1 LDARKLLH
9 LLRKWTPL
17 VVAMVLLG
25 ALAGYGITRLMT
37 PVYTAEGQILVLNG
51 LESISLGL
59 QPDEVVTTDASLIT
73 EPAVLQTVIDQ
84 LHLRVRPEDLRQRI
98 QVAPEKDT
106 TILHV
111 LVTDRSPSEAARI
124 TNTLINVF
132 IGAEKNTSAADAE
145 NNSRLQAE
153 ISRLESQLSSETQQ
167 EAAAVAENRD
177 AGTIR
182 QQIQV
187 TSNLLAELSNEL
199 STRIV
204 RQTRTPF
211 ALAAAAT
218 PPLAPSSPRRGVNI
232 SLGAFAGLLVGMAL
246 CIVLQ
251 SLGEESVGGDSLGV
265 PTIGVIPRFRSGPAS
280 NGSHPGTRDIAAAA
294 EAYRWLRS
302 NLMLSVGDRSVS
314 SLVVTSVHA
323 GEGKTRTA
331 ANLAGLLAAS
341 GQRVVLVDADLR
353 RPSQHRLFGTPL
365 RRGLSEMLK
374 DAAEGRPL
382 AAVPAQRTRIPN
394 LALVTTGSA
403 SSGPSDLLASRHVE
417 DVLQALERA
426 YEVVV
431 VDTPSIGAVADALG
445 LASRASATILVI
457 EPRRTTARRAQ
468 EAISSL
474 GRVGANLVGIVLNKS
489 AQGASSP
496 YGEGVVG
503 RGTTGPSP
511 SWRPMLEDTDEFAPE
526 DDGAV
531 EDGPAEPAARRA
543 RPIRRSGGAVTRRS
557 PASRRPSS
565 GSRPSDTGELDE

>member
-1 LDARKLLH
+1 
-9 LLRKWTPL
+9 
-17 VVAMVLLG
+17 MVLLG

-37 PVYTAEGQILVLNG
+37 PVYTAEGQILVLGG

-84 LHLRVRPEDLRQRI
+84 LHLRVRPADLKERI

-124 TNTLINVF
+124 ANTLVNVF

-145 NNSRLQAE
+145 NNSRLQSE

-167 EAAAVAENRD
+167 EAAAEADNRD

-211 ALAAAAT
+211 ALAASAT
-218 PPLAPSSPRRGVNI
+218 PPLAPSSPRRGVNV
-232 SLGAFAGLLVGMAL
+232 SLGAFAGLMVGMAL

-251 SLGEESVGGDSLGV
+251 SLGEESVGGDTLGV
-265 PTIGVIPRFRSGPAS
+265 ATIGMIPRFSSGPTS
-280 NGSHPGTRDIAAAA
+280 NGSHPGTRDVAAAA

-302 NLMLSVGDRSVS
+302 NLMLSVGDRSLS

-353 RPSQHRLFGTPL
+353 RPSQHRLFGRPL
-365 RRGLSEMLK
+365 RRGLSEMLM
-374 DAAEGRPL
+374 DAAEGRSL
-382 AAVPAQRTRIPN
+382 ATIPAQRTRVPN

-417 DVLQALERA
+417 DVLQALVRA

-431 VDTPSIGAVADALG
+431 IDTPSIGAVADALG

-468 EAISSL
+468 EAITSL

-489 AQGASSP
+489 AQSPSSP
-496 YGEGVVG
+496 YGEGLVG
-503 RGTTGPSP
+503 RGGPTGPSA
-511 SWRPMLEDTDEFAPE
+511 SWRPMLEETDEFAPE
-526 DDGAV
+526 DDDAVEGGAV
-531 EDGPAEPAARRA
+531 EPAARRA
-543 RPIRRSGGAVTRRS
+543 RPIRRSDGAVTRRS
-557 PASRRPSS
+557 PAPRRPSS
-565 GSRPSDTGELDE
+565 GSHPSDAGELDE